1 MTAIEDGAAK
11 IPAAVGLIFFCRARL
26 TLFLHILFEWHTQRR
41 TRCALI
47 SGINR
52 FFSIVSKEGM
62 RTAGDKSFLPQGTST
77 TTALRFLTLVLI
89 FNTDTHNRKQATT
102 VQSASKSASG
112 SQMN

>member
-1 MTAIEDGAAK
+1 LNGTLHGALGAYQWDK
-11 IPAAVGLIFFCRARL
+11 SI
-26 TLFLHILFEWHTQRR
+26 
-41 TRCALI
+41 
-47 SGINR
+47 
-52 FFSIVSKEGM
+52 FSIVSKEGM

-77 TTALRFLTLVLI
+77 TAALRFLTLVLI